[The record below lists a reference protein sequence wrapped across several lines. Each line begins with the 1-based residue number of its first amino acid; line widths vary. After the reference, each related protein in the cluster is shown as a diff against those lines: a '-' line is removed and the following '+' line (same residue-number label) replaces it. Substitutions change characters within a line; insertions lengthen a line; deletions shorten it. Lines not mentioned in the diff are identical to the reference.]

1 MIESLFGTSFQ
12 VRVAQKN
19 VDMPVQPE
27 CVPNQQVARK
37 IKLAVDYPS
46 VVIHQN
52 LWKMRRFVTRVV
64 VYAMLVSVQFQY
76 VKSIT
81 WSRVPV
87 LLKLNFVTCVAS
99 KRGCALQQA
108 DCEQRY
114 GSTIE
119 LLFCNILG
127 LIWFSSGLMP

>member
-1 MIESLFGTSFQ
+1 M
-12 VRVAQKN
+12 
-19 VDMPVQPE
+19 
-27 CVPNQQVARK
+27 
-37 IKLAVDYPS
+37 
-46 VVIHQN
+46 
-52 LWKMRRFVTRVV
+52 TRVV

-87 LLKLNFVTCVAS
+87 LLKLNFVTCVVS

-127 LIWFSSGLMP
+127 LI